1 MKGYLEIDRCDG
13 KNSGLENG
21 NIFFLLF
28 FYRLNFILAVGSL
41 VAFLVVITSRTVTA
55 IVVNAGEVGAESC
68 DRVGIRRM

>member
-1 MKGYLEIDRCDG
+1 MIVKTEDLKME
-13 KNSGLENG
+13 
-21 NIFFLLF
+21 IFFF
-28 FYRLNFILAVGSL
+28 SVFYRLNFILAVGSL